1 MSTGSRTACLATGL
15 PMSSGGSAGDRPHV
29 PVHGGGGLLIPTRRG
44 EKWEGRLKLAGRV
57 VKTRRFG
64 TKRAAA
70 EWERRQR
77 GAFDE
82 HSYDPSRGKVVAEDL
97 LETWLEQRAT
107 RVSPTTLNTDRFLL
121 PTPGQ
126 QSGRSGTE
134 AILPTWFRKLHIG
147 KVTGAAVE
155 KWQDDLLARG
165 LAPNTVKRHRESL
178 SSFFTWCLSEGYIAS
193 IPVKSTA
200 PPKDRRALERM
211 RPLSAPGLD
220 EVVASVAAVS
230 PVYADL
236 VRVLAHT
243 GLRWGEARATLV
255 RDCSEVPMPMLSV
268 VRNQPEGVAAAQSP
282 KSVQSRRVPLPDAL
296 LPVICR
302 FAEGKSPDDLLF
314 TRPGG
319 GQPHRSMFVR
329 QTNWATVGHERT
341 LHDLRHTAACEWILQ
356 GVPLTTVQAWLGHNS
371 IEITSRYLHHLGDF
385 AGRSALQLLNDA
397 AAHPVSER
405 AKRLPDIRSFG
416 RDSGSRSAPDHGLS
430 R

>member
-1 MSTGSRTACLATGL
+1 
-15 PMSSGGSAGDRPHV
+15 
-29 PVHGGGGLLIPTRRG
+29 
-44 EKWEGRLKLAGRV
+44 
-57 VKTRRFG
+57 
-64 TKRAAA
+64 
-70 EWERRQR
+70 
-77 GAFDE
+77 
-82 HSYDPSRGKVVAEDL
+82 
-97 LETWLEQRAT
+97 
-107 RVSPTTLNTDRFLL
+107 
-121 PTPGQ
+121 
-126 QSGRSGTE
+126 
-134 AILPTWFRKLHIG
+134 
-147 KVTGAAVE
+147 
-155 KWQDDLLARG
+155 
-165 LAPNTVKRHRESL
+165 
-178 SSFFTWCLSEGYIAS
+178 
-193 IPVKSTA
+193 
-200 PPKDRRALERM
+200 
-211 RPLSAPGLD
+211 
-220 EVVASVAAVS
+220 
-230 PVYADL
+230 
-236 VRVLAHT
+236 
-243 GLRWGEARATLV
+243 
-255 RDCSEVPMPMLSV
+255 MLSV

-329 QTNWATVGHERT
+329 QTNWTTVGHERT